1 MANLLAIVD
10 APEEDDFSVHVTDH
24 VLGYA
29 VTIEDGCGEI
39 LNIHGIYPDF
49 GTALLWAVNIADG
62 VGPACLIA

>member
-24 VLGYA
+24 DLGYA
-29 VTIEDGCGEI
+29 VTIEDGRGEI

-49 GTALLWAVNIADG
+49 GTALLFAIDVADG
-62 VGPACLIA
+62 VGPAYLIV